1 MDSEAS
7 RPEAS
12 RPLEPGAAEPTWD
25 SVLDG
30 SVRFLQPA
38 HGYRVNQDSVM
49 LAAFAARGRP
59 AELAV
64 DLGAGVG
71 VVGLVLARLGFARA
85 LALVEREPA
94 LVALARRNLE
104 ALSVPGEVFE
114 RDLAQG
120 LPVEL
125 VNRAAIVLA
134 NPPFFTDER
143 HQSEDPGARSAR
155 HGPLEPFLEA
165 ARVALAGERA
175 RAALAYPARALHELL
190 EAARRARLGPRRLR
204 LVHAFV
210 DRPARL
216 ALVELR
222 LGQSSALLVEPPWI
236 EWERPGVP
244 TPELAALSA
253 PRAVDRT

>member
-7 RPEAS
+7 RP
-12 RPLEPGAAEPTWD
+12 PEPGEAETTWD

-38 HGYRVNQDSVM
+38 HGYRVTQDSIM
-49 LAAFAARGRP
+49 LAAFAARGRA

-71 VVGLVLARLGFARA
+71 VVGLVLARLGFART

-94 LVALARRNLE
+94 LAALARRNLD
-104 ALSVPGEVFE
+104 ALSVPGEVFQ

-120 LPVEL
+120 LPIEL
-125 VNRAAIVLA
+125 VNRAPLVLA
-134 NPPFFTDER
+134 NPPFFADER
-143 HQSEDPGARSAR
+143 HRSADPDARSAR
-155 HGPLEPFLEA
+155 HGPLEPFLDA
-165 ARVALAGERA
+165 ARTALAGERA
-175 RAALAYPARALHELL
+175 RAALVYPARALHELL
-190 EAARRARLGPRRLR
+190 EAARRARLGARRLR
-204 LVHAFV
+204 LVHAFA

-222 LGQSSALLVEPPWI
+222 LGRSSALTVEPPWI

-244 TPELAALSA
+244 GPELAALSA